1 MRSGQ
6 VQYQDDLEP
15 LMQPID
21 SITQNPDNYNNGDVE
36 AISESIEVN
45 GMYRPIFVSRET
57 KEIVAGNHTWQACKE
72 LGAQVIP
79 VVWLDGDERQMVR
92 TMIADNRT
100 ADLARP
106 DHSQLLQLLTR
117 LDNEDSLAGTGYK
130 EYDLEIL
137 QKLAE
142 IPTDF
147 ESEYGSWPTLCFQVP
162 PHVRRGFMQMTNE
175 AAGDR
180 ERFEL
185 MLRMAGWD
193 GKA

>member
-36 AISESIEVN
+36 AIAESIEVN

-162 PHVRRGFMQMTNE
+162 PHVRRGFMEMTNE

>member
-162 PHVRRGFMQMTNE
+162 PHVRRGFMEMTNE